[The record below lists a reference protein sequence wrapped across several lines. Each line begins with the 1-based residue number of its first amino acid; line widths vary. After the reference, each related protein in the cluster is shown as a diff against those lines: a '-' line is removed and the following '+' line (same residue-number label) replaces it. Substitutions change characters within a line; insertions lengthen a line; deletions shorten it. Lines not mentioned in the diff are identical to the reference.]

1 MEIHEVI
8 QQPVLT
14 KKSFE
19 QQKKGTYVF
28 YVHPKANKFKIKQA
42 IKNYE
47 KKLGRKVE
55 IEKIRTCQ
63 EKPVKQKTSLLQK
76 FPAGKYTK
84 LRKKAYVQL
93 KPGYRLAIVE

>member
-8 QQPVLT
+8 QRPVLT

-28 YVHPKANKFKIKQA
+28 YVHPKANKFKIEQA

-76 FPAGKYTK
+76 FPGKYTK
-84 LRKKAYVQL
+84 LRKKVYVQL
-93 KPGYRLAIVE
+93 KPGYRLTMVE